1 MAHRQIKG
9 QRKGLSVWNIGNK
22 EYYKLYDTVIVIA
35 EHLEDGSTRIRL
47 NHNGFKTNHT
57 KNCMNDF
64 LSRFGFKVFQKDF
77 KWYVRGK
84 EIPFEFETDMVYF
97 EANPDHGNTDLN
109 SFVIG
114 KFKTWAFTP
123 YTVSNWAE
131 AFNHGQYLPTMK

>member
-9 QRKGLSVWNIGNK
+9 QRKGLSVWSIGNK

-35 EHLEDGSTRIRL
+35 EHLEDGSTKIRL

-77 KWYVRGK
+77 KWYVRGR
-84 EIPFEFETDMVYF
+84 ELPFEFETDMVYF
-97 EANPDHGNTDLN
+97 NAVPNND
-109 SFVIG
+109 SWVIG
-114 KFKTWAFTP
+114 RYIEEKWKP
-123 YTVSNWAE
+123 YTRKNWDE
-131 AFNHGQYLPTMK
+131 TFNHEQYSSTMK

>member
-9 QRKGLSVWNIGNK
+9 QRKGLNVWSIGNK

-64 LSRFGFKVFQKDF
+64 LDRFGFKVYQKDF
-77 KWYVRGK
+77 VWYVRGR
-84 EIPFEFETDMVYF
+84 ELPFEFETDMVYF
-97 EANPDHGNTDLN
+97 NAVPNNG

-114 KFKTWAFTP
+114 RFIEEKWKP
-123 YTVSNWAE
+123 YTRKNWDE
-131 AFNHGQYLPTMK
+131 TFNHKEYLQTMK

>member
-1 MAHRQIKG
+1 MKK
-9 QRKGLSVWNIGNK
+9 RKGLEIFNIGNK
-22 EYYKLYDTVIVIA
+22 EYYKLYDTIIVIA
-35 EHLEDGSTRIRL
+35 ESTEEGYRIRL

-64 LSRFGFKVFQKDF
+64 LKRFGFKVFQKDF

-84 EIPFEFETDMVYF
+84 EVPFEFETDMVYF

>member
-1 MAHRQIKG
+1 MRK
-9 QRKGLSVWNIGNK
+9 RKGLSVWNIGNK
-22 EYYKLYDTVIVIA
+22 EYYKLYDTGIVIA